1 MTALEALN
9 LAAPIADAYM
19 SVEERLLV
27 RIARQLSL
35 NDDHQLNEVSRWQL
49 KQLAKHGLLR
59 QDAHKIIAAGT
70 KGIPGNV
77 AETVRQA
84 IDDTLAEDGIQGM
97 WHDKQFAESA
107 ANSVKHYRNQAK
119 NVYNQ
124 VNTVMKYKAESTFVR
139 AVNTVA
145 EKWTAEQRREQ
156 SEIANKQDVLNILN
170 SNTASVVSGAE
181 SRTKAVRTTIH
192 EMAQKGIPAFVDRS
206 GREWSPEAYVNMDIR
221 ATVKNTALEAQ
232 FSTMDSLGQ
241 DVFEVSSH
249 PGSRPKCRPWQG
261 KLISRS
267 GKTTEITDINGRKH
281 KVIPLSQTSFG
292 EPDGLFGINCGHRP
306 RGVSDGLFRKSSVEY
321 DDTEDKELY
330 NKVCRQREL
339 ERRVRKSKTEADM
352 LEAAGDTEGAK
363 EVRRKMAEQN
373 KALKAYCDSNGLK
386 YRSDRVRTYG
396 SVKPPEKHY
405 LKGDYSIKFNKV
417 SGTKE
422 ITENLAKEFSAQ
434 HDKAAKLFGFEKLDK
449 MKAVEIDAYR
459 NDGIYGHFAP
469 NSGVVTIY
477 GAGGKD
483 GRAFMAKVAKEMKK
497 KGSWSTDSPL
507 HAYRHELGHAIQ
519 EQLSASDSGYA
530 EKLKMITDLRQ
541 GILDDLTKLPESD
554 IIKEKAKIL
563 SVYGIDDTDKI
574 DEFIS
579 EGIAEYLN
587 GKPRPTAKKIVDILL
602 GRS

>member
-35 NDDHQLNEVSRWQL
+35 NDDHQLNEVSKWQL

-70 KGIPGNV
+70 RGIPGNV

-84 IDDTLAEDGIQGM
+84 IDDTLAEDGIQSM
-97 WHDKQFAESA
+97 WHNQQFAENA
-107 ANSVKHYRNQAK
+107 ANAVRHYRNQAK
-119 NVYNQ
+119 DVYNQ
-124 VNTVMKYKAESTFVR
+124 VNTVMKYKAESTFVG
-139 AVNTVA
+139 AVNSVA
-145 EKWTAEQRREQ
+145 EKWTRDMRREQ
-156 SEIANKQDVLNILN
+156 AELTNKQGFLDILN

-192 EMAQKGIPAFVDRS
+192 EMAQKGIPAFVDKS

-267 GKTTEITDINGRKH
+267 GRTTEITDINGRKH

-339 ERRVRKSKTEADM
+339 ERKVRKSKTEADM

-373 KALKAYCDSNGLK
+373 KALKSYCDSNGLK
-386 YRSDRVRTYG
+386 YRSDRVKTYG
-396 SVKPPEKHY
+396 SV
-405 LKGDYSIKFNKV
+405 N
-417 SGTKE
+417 
-422 ITENLAKEFSAQ
+422 N
-434 HDKAAKLFGFEKLDK
+434 
-449 MKAVEIDAYR
+449 
-459 NDGIYGHFAP
+459 
-469 NSGVVTIY
+469 
-477 GAGGKD
+477 GGKLRESGSKKPITAITD
-483 GRAFMAKVAKEMKK
+483 ETVAKVPKVTPKTYSDDICEKIHQEHQKLLKTSMMENGSKEVAFILNSDMTGKRVLH
-497 KGSWSTDSPL
+497 GTDDKIEFGAFYGKDLFLMHNHPRNNSFSIDDVV
-507 HAYRHELGHAIQ
+507 EFFG
-519 EQLSASDSGYA
+519 ENS
-530 EKLKMITDLRQ
+530 LKSMSVVKNNGKIEV
-541 GILDDLTKLPESD
+541 LTKLTEYDRIDLIRELDRMVRKQVKTGSD
-554 IIKEKAKIL
+554 
-563 SVYGIDDTDKI
+563 
-574 DEFIS
+574 
-579 EGIAEYLN
+579 AEYRAVVNKFLN
-587 GKPRPTAKKIVDILL
+587 KYIDMGVIEWLK
-602 GRS
+602 

>member
-35 NDDHQLNEVSRWQL
+35 NDDHQLNEVSKWQL

-70 KGIPGNV
+70 RGIPGDV
-77 AETVRQA
+77 ADSVRKA

-97 WHDKQFAESA
+97 WHDKRFAESA
-107 ANSVKHYRNQAK
+107 ANAVRHYRNQAK
-119 NVYNQ
+119 DVYNQ

-145 EKWTAEQRREQ
+145 DKWTREQRREQ
-156 SEIANKQDVLNILN
+156 SEVANKQDVLNILN
-170 SNTASVVSGAE
+170 SNTAAVVSGAE

-192 EMAQKGIPAFVDRS
+192 EMAQKGIPAFVDKS

-221 ATVKNTALEAQ
+221 ATVKNTALEAE

-306 RGVSDGLFRKSSVEY
+306 RGVSDGLFRKSAVEY

-330 NKVCRQREL
+330 NKVCKQREL
-339 ERRVRKSKTEADM
+339 ERKVRKSKTEADM

-373 KALKAYCDSNGLK
+373 KALKAYCEGNGLK
-386 YRSDRVRTYG
+386 YRSDRVKTYG
-396 SVKPPEKHY
+396 SV
-405 LKGDYSIKFNKV
+405 N
-417 SGTKE
+417 
-422 ITENLAKEFSAQ
+422 N
-434 HDKAAKLFGFEKLDK
+434 
-449 MKAVEIDAYR
+449 
-459 NDGIYGHFAP
+459 
-469 NSGVVTIY
+469 
-477 GAGGKD
+477 GGKLRESGNKKPITAITD
-483 GRAFMAKVAKEMKK
+483 ETVAKVPKVTPKTYSDDICEKIHQEHQKLLKTSMIENGSKEVAFILNSDMTGKRVLH
-497 KGSWSTDSPL
+497 GTDDQIEFGAFYGKDLFLMHNHPRNNSFSIDDVV
-507 HAYRHELGHAIQ
+507 EFFG
-519 EQLSASDSGYA
+519 ENS
-530 EKLKMITDLRQ
+530 LKSMSVVKNNGKIEV
-541 GILDDLTKLPESD
+541 LTKLTEYDRIDLIRDLDRMVRKQVKTGSD
-554 IIKEKAKIL
+554 
-563 SVYGIDDTDKI
+563 
-574 DEFIS
+574 
-579 EGIAEYLN
+579 AEYRAVVNKFLN
-587 GKPRPTAKKIVDILL
+587 KYIDMGVIEWLK
-602 GRS
+602 

>member
-1 MTALEALN
+1 MILTALEALN

-27 RIARQLSL
+27 QIARQISL
-35 NDDHQLNEVSRWQL
+35 NDDHQLNEVSRWQI

-70 KGIPGNV
+70 KGIPSDV
-77 AETVRQA
+77 AEAVQQA
-84 IDDTLAEDGIQGM
+84 IDDTLAEDGIQDM
-97 WHDKQFAESA
+97 WHDQKSAESA
-107 ANSVKHYRNQAK
+107 ANAVKHYRNQAK
-119 NVYNQ
+119 DVYNQ
-124 VNTVMKYKAESTFVR
+124 VNTVMKYKVESTYVR
-139 AVNTVA
+139 AVNSVA
-145 EKWTAEQRREQ
+145 EKWTAEQCRAQ
-156 SEIANKQDVLNILN
+156 SEIADKQGVLDILN
-170 SNTASVVSGAE
+170 SNTAAVVSGAE

-192 EMAQKGIPAFVDRS
+192 EMAQKGIPAFVDKS

-306 RGVSDGLFRKSSVEY
+306 RGVSDGLFRKSAVEY
-321 DDTEDKELY
+321 DDEEDKALY
-330 NKVCRQREL
+330 NKVCKQREL

-373 KALKAYCDSNGLK
+373 KALKSYCDSNGLK

-396 SVKPPEKHY
+396 SV
-405 LKGDYSIKFNKV
+405 N
-417 SGTKE
+417 
-422 ITENLAKEFSAQ
+422 NN
-434 HDKAAKLFGFEKLDK
+434 AKLRESGNKKPITVITDETVAKVPKVTPKTYSDDICDKIHQEHQKLLKTSMMENGSKEVAFILNSDMTGKRILHGSDDKIEFGAF
-449 MKAVEIDAYR
+449 Y
-459 NDGIYGHFAP
+459 
-469 NSGVVTIY
+469 
-477 GAGGKD
+477 GKD
-483 GRAFMAKVAKEMKK
+483 LFLMHNHPRNNSFSIDDVVEFFGEN
-497 KGSWSTDSPL
+497 S
-507 HAYRHELGHAIQ
+507 
-519 EQLSASDSGYA
+519 
-530 EKLKMITDLRQ
+530 LKSMSVVKNNGKIEV
-541 GILDDLTKLPESD
+541 LTKLTEYDRIDLIRDLDRMVRKQVKTGSD
-554 IIKEKAKIL
+554 
-563 SVYGIDDTDKI
+563 
-574 DEFIS
+574 
-579 EGIAEYLN
+579 AEYRAVVNKFLN
-587 GKPRPTAKKIVDILL
+587 KYIDMGVIEWLK
-602 GRS
+602 